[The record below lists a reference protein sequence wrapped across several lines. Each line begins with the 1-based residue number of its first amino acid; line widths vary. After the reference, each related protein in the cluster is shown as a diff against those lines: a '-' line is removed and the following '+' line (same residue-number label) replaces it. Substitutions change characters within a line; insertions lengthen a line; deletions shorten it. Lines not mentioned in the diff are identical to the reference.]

1 MRARTCIRA
10 RAHAHARTRAH
21 TSPRSLLGTSFHPEL
36 TEDTRWHE
44 YFLGMVA
51 SGSGAGFA
59 LPAEAKAAAPV
70 GLTPREELAWGERP
84 ADMPLFGADAP
95 Y

>member
-1 MRARTCIRA
+1 MLVRART
-10 RAHAHARTRAH
+10 RTRTH